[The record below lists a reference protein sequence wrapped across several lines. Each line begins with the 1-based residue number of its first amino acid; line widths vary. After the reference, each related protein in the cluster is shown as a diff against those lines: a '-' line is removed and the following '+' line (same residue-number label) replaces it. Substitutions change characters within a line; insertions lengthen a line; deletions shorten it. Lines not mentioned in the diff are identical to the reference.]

1 MWGLPTPGIKP
12 MSPALVGRF
21 VITEPPGEA
30 LKVFVGILLQYW
42 FFFGHET
49 CGQLEIEPTSPGL
62 EAQSLNHWTTRE
74 VPMYLT
80 FLNYLLFLLVLRLCC
95 VGFL

>member
-1 MWGLPTPGIKP
+1 
-12 MSPALVGRF
+12 MSPALVGRY

-30 LKVFVGILLQYW
+30 LSLCWNFVTILVLFYVLG
-42 FFFGHET
+42 FFFGNET

-95 VGFL
+95 CVGFL